1 MKLRLILKQSW
12 KDYKNKSILYFVF
25 IIFLTIILGIIIG
38 VLSFIT
44 FAEMNMKDAHRSR
57 YGGQIY
63 VQNNLVSK
71 NYVSNESIKLTGR
84 SIVDAQGKLNNY
96 IYNNLNLDTK
106 NKIGAQHDEII
117 DVYIDL
123 IGQYF
128 KGNIKTFRYSSSEK
142 KQESLEKINKAENL
156 SIDIETL
163 IQINEDLY
171 KNLSLVSSELF
182 MLYLYDG
189 LKDKYTFWSH
199 PVEWNI
205 KDQFKNSLT
214 LFLNPNYR
222 DNFRNDEEF
231 NKYSEFNPNEASNFK
246 IYNEKPT
253 SEFSIED
260 REKIYNGQFVYT
272 TPRYLELNNLKI
284 GDTIKIFRNDILYTF
299 LIKGTIMTP
308 YSTTMNYNQGKM
320 TTGLQGYYYLLG
332 NNRKIGN
339 NENDLRLDSQ
349 RLSYSILNKN
359 INKVNEDIFNFM
371 NDGFY
376 YSKELD
382 QNGNLKPAYLSTL
395 WNDMYKTDVYSVTYK
410 LLSKILLVI
419 IIGLLLI
426 IFVVFYFMCE
436 NFSKLNK
443 ETYYNLKAMGCGNV
457 TLTLISS
464 ISAVI
469 PILISFIF
477 SLFIS
482 LPIGKMFAISVA
494 TAYSFSWPGVMLTW
508 KLFIFTIIILFGI
521 FGIFMF
527 NNFIVI
533 SGKKAKINR
542 FKENKKPS
550 KFIMST
556 KKIIN
561 PLPSKARIG
570 LAFALSNIAK
580 NIYCFIILSLVFTV
594 ILFTFQFNTSV
605 NNSASS
611 MVSFAYPGISI
622 KYQSNS
628 WEFKTNYLIDE
639 KGENKITYDFSTEQI
654 IDYKEIDNL
663 IKVSD
668 YESLLGM
675 IINTSFENTSNS
687 IRAEASNYMIMGDF
701 IWNIAESIKSE
712 EQLKD
717 EIINPLIIAISIN
730 SQIAPQEKEKVVNWL
745 INPGNQKTI
754 WKYYKLLQDRV
765 FSLKAD
771 LGELGIESES
781 IFPIN
786 LLFGKTVIIPQTKN
800 YWSSGVKFSNISDGH
815 TWGSAISVAASKK
828 QAQNNIQTLS
838 QTNSTSIG
846 NTITKIKLPNGN
858 EVSAL
863 KVEVAKPLADK
874 YGMRSGNTMLM
885 SVESLKTNEI
895 SEVRIPIYISGIR
908 DDDLLTKN
916 VYFEK
921 TDYFKV
927 LKETLENRA
936 QPMIAKNHDNEV
948 LKSSEWESYINLIDE
963 IIEKS
968 ESSDPTENQV
978 LNNSQ
983 FSKNDIPV
991 NIRYL
996 TLPKVSNKLI
1006 GDLIKDDLNN
1016 TQSDRTDLLSYWDKI
1031 DSADEFWNSKNGLYF
1046 NSLSKDVWNYRLIRD
1061 AILAKAAPFQNIMRT
1076 LDQALVCMVL
1086 AISLVLISLILFE
1099 NKNTIILFKSLGYKT
1114 REINKYLVT
1123 GYLLAA
1129 IGAIIIALVVN
1140 KYIIGYLSPIV
1151 YETAGISLTY
1161 VLSYSY
1167 ILYAVILT
1175 TSFILLILGSIK
1187 IYTKRQNPKEA
1198 IK

>member
-1 MKLRLILKQSW
+1 MKLKLILKQSW

-25 IIFLTIILGIIIG
+25 IIFLTIILGIILGI
-38 VLSFIT
+38 LSFIT
-44 FAEMNMKDAHRSR
+44 FAEMNMKDTHRSR

-71 NYVSNESIKLTGR
+71 NYVSNEGIKLTGR

-96 IYNNLNLDTK
+96 IYNNLNLETK
-106 NKIGAQHDEII
+106 YKIGAQYDEII

-128 KGNIKTFRYSSSEK
+128 KGNIKTFRYSSSQK
-142 KQESLEKINKAENL
+142 KQESLAKINKPENL
-156 SIDIETL
+156 TIDIQTL

-171 KNLSLVSSELF
+171 KNLSLISSELY

-199 PVEWNI
+199 PVEWSI
-205 KDQFKNSLT
+205 KDQFKNNLT
-214 LFLNPNYR
+214 LSLNPNYR

-284 GDTIKIFRNDILYTF
+284 GDTIKIFRNETSYDF
-299 LIKGTIMTP
+299 LVKGTIMTP
-308 YSTTMNYNQGKM
+308 YLTTMNYDQGKM

-332 NNRKIGN
+332 NNRKISN

-359 INKVNEDIFNFM
+359 IKKVNEDISNFM

-382 QNGNLKPAYLSTL
+382 QNGNLKSTYLSTL
-395 WNDMYKTDVYSVTYK
+395 WNDIYKTDVYSVTYN

-426 IFVVFYFMCE
+426 IFIVFYFMCE

-464 ISAVI
+464 ISAII

-477 SLFIS
+477 SVFIS
-482 LPIGKMFAISVA
+482 LPIAKMFAVSVA
-494 TAYSFSWPGVMLTW
+494 TAYSFSWPEVMLTW
-508 KLFIFTIIILFGI
+508 KLLIYTVIIVFGI
-521 FGIFMF
+521 FGIFML

-542 FKENKKPS
+542 FKESKKPS
-550 KFIMST
+550 NFIMST
-556 KKIIN
+556 KKIIT
-561 PLPSKARIG
+561 PLPSRTRIG
-570 LAFALSNIAK
+570 LSFALSNIAK
-580 NIYCFIILSLVFTV
+580 NIYCYIILSLVFTV

-605 NNSASS
+605 NKSANS
-611 MVSFAYPGISI
+611 MVSFASPEISI
-622 KYQSNS
+622 KYQSSS
-628 WEFKTNYLIDE
+628 WDFKTNYSIDE
-639 KGENKITYDFSTEQI
+639 KGEKKINYDFSTEQI
-654 IDYKEIDNL
+654 TDYKEIDDL
-663 IKVSD
+663 INVSD
-668 YESLLGM
+668 YESLIGM
-675 IINTSFENTSNS
+675 IINTSFENVSNS
-687 IRAEASNYMIMGDF
+687 FYAEASNYMITGEF
-701 IWNIAESIKSE
+701 IWNVAELIKTE
-712 EQLKD
+712 EDLKAK
-717 EIINPLIIAISIN
+717 IINPLILAISIN
-730 SQIAPQEKEKVVNWL
+730 SQIPPQEKEKVLNWL
-745 INPGNQKTI
+745 KNSENQKTI
-754 WKYYKLLQDRV
+754 WTYYKLLQDRI
-765 FSLKAD
+765 FSLKTD
-771 LGELGIESES
+771 LDDLGIEQES
-781 IFPIN
+781 VFPIN
-786 LLFGKTVIIPQTKN
+786 LLFGKTVIIPGTKN
-800 YWSSGVKFSNISDGH
+800 YWSSSVKFSNISDGK
-815 TWGSAISVAASKK
+815 TWGSATSVAASK
-828 QAQNNIQTLS
+828 QQPQNNIQIIS
-838 QTNSTSIG
+838 ESNSAAIG
-846 NTITKIKLPNGN
+846 STITKIKMPNGN
-858 EVSAL
+858 QVSAL
-863 KVEVAKPLADK
+863 KVEVAKPLADR
-874 YGMRSGNTMLM
+874 YGMRSGHTMLM

-908 DDDLLTKN
+908 NDDLLTKN
-916 VYFEK
+916 IYFEK
-921 TDYFKV
+921 SDYFKV
-927 LKETLENRA
+927 LKETLESRA
-936 QPMIAKNHDNEV
+936 TPFITQTYDSEV
-948 LKSSEWESYINLIDE
+948 LKKSEWESYENLIDE
-963 IIEKS
+963 IINKS
-968 ESSDPTENQV
+968 ESNDPIENQI

-983 FSKNDIPV
+983 FSKSDIPV
-991 NIRYL
+991 NLRYL
-996 TLPKVSNKLI
+996 TLPKVSNKLVY
-1006 GDLIKDDLNN
+1006 DLVKEES
-1016 TQSDRTDLLSYWDKI
+1016 TTMQSDRTDLLSYWDKV
-1031 DSADEFWNSKNGLYF
+1031 DSPDKFWSSKNGLYL

-1061 AILAKAAPFQNIMRT
+1061 AILSKAAPFQNIMRT
-1076 LDQALVCMVL
+1076 LDQSLVGMVL

-1123 GYLLAA
+1123 GYLIAA
-1129 IGAIIIALVVN
+1129 IGALITALVVN
-1140 KYIIGYLSPIV
+1140 KYIIGYLSPVV

-1167 ILYAVILT
+1167 ILYGVILT
-1175 TSFILLILGSIK
+1175 SSFILLILGSIK
-1187 IYTKRQNPKEA
+1187 IYTKRQNPKEV